1 MQRKTS
7 PGEQILTMAPTTHIS
22 LWSLFLMP
30 TLLPCIVQAGQLP
43 RQPEGSRQSLD
54 KHPTQE
60 SQQDP
65 GGSPGPRH
73 QNLNSQDQSWLNHG
87 VQGGLGREL
96 KDWLRPTLPP
106 WFRATVGPGDTE
118 RPNSP
123 ALPLAT
129 SPPLSSVASLGTP
142 PSQDNV
148 TGAVWMGPPPRQE
161 GYSLVDKLG
170 TGDAGG
176 RDVGVKFWVTKGPV
190 SKDRNS
196 EQAPGRVAP
205 IPFAAG
211 SPEGSPTLHLFPTLA
226 LGPRTGSPHPKESI
240 VQEKVEV
247 LSKGMSGTTPEGIPR
262 EDLGWKVVNRG
273 DDLSLQGPLAA
284 QAPALSWVPS
294 MTTDREPWP
303 RSHSPV
309 IPEADGELIMQTDS
323 VTLRTMN
330 SYVPF
335 PIDHALSPTVGVGE
349 GIPAKAQSW
358 SGKLPT
364 EKRKQ
369 GSPSPGSGR
378 SWSGE
383 AQAPQVITEK
393 SSAYPVL
400 RPEMTSSATVTS
412 SQSSRSLPIWISANR
427 LPSVLAEEPDLRT
440 RGWSAHFAHQI
451 STQRVPLSPQTED
464 SDNVGNTPSA
474 TLLPSSLSPSASSP
488 ISDTTAPLSSGHQ
501 PGPETVF
508 LEGAELIA
516 PQRVRGAVESPSS
529 LNSTTP
535 STPVP
540 ERMTNATK
548 SLPAAAPPGGAAS
561 QPRERPPQ
569 SHPPAPPASSEPS
582 PTTSRRGLI
591 RVTTQ
596 RALGQPNPPEPSP
609 SPEASEPPPDSTCG
623 PRACGPQANETSSP
637 PLRWGPLRHTLS
649 FAWELHVYGA
659 GALFLLLALLALAG
673 LVAAAVTPHVPGRA
687 NALAAAALVLAAS
700 LLRAVY
706 LLADPYG
713 SRGRLAARTGLV
725 LYNLPFPLLVTALGA
740 LALLGLGQLLPARLR
755 SLRLLGALGA
765 VHGTLL
771 LGADLL
777 SPWLRPTLNL
787 LVQGLSCAW
796 GAGVALGTLLLCR
809 RWLLGAVELGPEGQG
824 RSRAPG
830 PGPRV
835 LAVGGALGLL
845 ASGLQ
850 LAAAVWLYPL
860 AGTPSR
866 FSWPWWGVQFWLR
879 LVELAWAAA
888 LALVAGVASCRWGPR
903 PTEHTCWG
911 KLLHYACPPPGKNEV
926 PEYPNNCYDWAGT
939 AGIERG
945 GIDISKSLIRNPAES
960 GAPRPPKDSNELRAG
975 HVFPSP
981 AGSAASLARAGRSPK
996 YPNNMGPGRSR
1007 SSVCLDK
1014 TAGLSLSELDLRP
1027 PSPINL
1033 SRSIDEALFR
1043 EHLVRDSVFLRSSL
1057 QYPAGLGRRDS
1068 AASLQALPQPG
1079 SPLLRQRRSSD
1090 PDRSGLTPQDRCCSL
1105 TDVRV
1110 VPKPAPEP
1118 EAGAASGSSLD
1129 SFSKGSLKISWNPW
1143 RHGLSSVE
1151 SLPLDELPSTVQLL
1165 PSQAE
1170 PEPTPAPEEPGDP
1183 EREARRS
1190 FLALSKQVDSRSAS
1204 SETIEL

>member
-1 MQRKTS
+1 
-7 PGEQILTMAPTTHIS
+7 MAPTTHIS
-22 LWSLFLMP
+22 LWSLFL
-30 TLLPCIVQAGQLP
+30 TIILLPCIVQAGQLP

-60 SQQDP
+60 SQQDH
-65 GGSPGPRH
+65 GESPGTRH
-73 QNLNSQDQSWLNHG
+73 QNLNSQDKSRIN
-87 VQGGLGREL
+87 QGGRGELGTDL
-96 KDWLRPTLPP
+96 IDWLRPTLPP
-106 WFRATVGPGDTE
+106 WLRATAGPGETG
-118 RPNSP
+118 RPRKSPNSP
-123 ALPLAT
+123 VLSLST
-129 SPPLSSVASLGTP
+129 SPPLSSVASFATP
-142 PSQDNV
+142 PGQDSI
-148 TGAVWMGPPPRQE
+148 TGAVWMGPASRQE

-170 TGDAGG
+170 TKDA
-176 RDVGVKFWVTKGPV
+176 GVKFWVSKGPT
-190 SKDRNS
+190 SKDRRGPLNS
-196 EQAPGRVAP
+196 EQTPGQQT
-205 IPFAAG
+205 PFSLTAE
-211 SPEGSPTLHLFPTLA
+211 SPEESSALYLIPTVA
-226 LGPRTGSPHPKESI
+226 LEPRTERAHSKVSTVH
-240 VQEKVEV
+240 EKVEV
-247 LSKGMSGTTPEGIPR
+247 LSKGMTDPTPEGIPR
-262 EDLGWKVVNRG
+262 EVLGWKVVSRE
-273 DDLSLQGPLAA
+273 DHLSLQGPLAA
-284 QAPALSWVPS
+284 QAPALSWLPS
-294 MTTDREPWP
+294 MTTHHEHQPT
-303 RSHSPV
+303 SNSLV
-309 IPEADGELIMQTDS
+309 IPGAGEHLIMQTDS

-330 SYVPF
+330 GYVPF
-335 PIDHALSPTVGVGE
+335 PIDHALSPTVGAGDGKTV
-349 GIPAKAQSW
+349 KAQNW
-358 SGKLPT
+358 SGKVT
-364 EKRKQ
+364 TKERKQ
-369 GSPSPGSGR
+369 GSPKPGGGR
-378 SWSGE
+378 SWSE
-383 AQAPQVITEK
+383 DAQAPQVITEK
-393 SSAYPVL
+393 SSVSSVR
-400 RPEMTSSATVTS
+400 RPETLLKPELTSSAPATS
-412 SQSSRSLPIWISANR
+412 SQGSRSLPIWISSNR
-427 LPSVLAEEPDLRT
+427 LPSVLAEDPDPRT
-440 RGWSAHFAHQI
+440 GRWSTHFAHQI
-451 STQRVPLSPQTED
+451 STQKAPLSPQTED
-464 SDNVGNTPSA
+464 SDNEGNSASA
-474 TLLPSSLSPSASSP
+474 TLLPSSKSPSPSP
-488 ISDTTAPLSSGHQ
+488 VSNTTAPLSPGHQ
-501 PGPETVF
+501 PGPETGL
-508 LEGAELIA
+508 LEGAELIS
-516 PQRVRGAVESPSS
+516 PQRVRGAVESPNSQ
-529 LNSTTP
+529 NSTTP
-535 STPVP
+535 STPAP
-540 ERMTNATK
+540 EKMTNTTK
-548 SLPAAAPPGGAAS
+548 SLPAVGPPGEEER
-561 QPRERPPQ
+561 QPGERPPQ
-569 SHPPAPPASSEPS
+569 SHPPAPPASSGPS
-582 PTTSRRGLI
+582 LTTSRRGLI

-609 SPEASEPPPDSTCG
+609 SPEASDLPPDSTCG

-659 GALFLLLALLALAG
+659 GAFFLLLAFLALAG

-687 NALAAAALVLAAS
+687 HALAAAALVLAAS
-700 LLRAVY
+700 LLRAIY

-740 LALLGLGQLLPARLR
+740 LALLGLGQLLPPRLR

-765 VHGTLL
+765 VHWTLL

-777 SPWLRPTLNL
+777 SPWLRPPLNL

-809 RWLLGAVELGPEGQG
+809 RWLLGAVEVGPEGHG

-926 PEYPNNCYDWAGT
+926 PEYPNNCYDWTGT
-939 AGIERG
+939 ASVERG
-945 GIDISKSLIRNPAES
+945 GTDISKSLIRNPAES
-960 GAPRPPKDSNELRAG
+960 GGSRPPKDSNELRAG
-975 HVFPSP
+975 HVLPSP

-996 YPNNMGPGRSR
+996 YPNNVGPGRSR

-1014 TAGLSLSELDLRP
+1014 TAGLSMSELDLRP

-1068 AASLQALPQPG
+1068 ATSLQAISQPG
-1079 SPLLRQRRSSD
+1079 APHLRQRRSSD
-1090 PDRSGLTPQDRCCSL
+1090 PDRSGLTPQDRCSSL

-1170 PEPTPAPEEPGDP
+1170 PEPASAPEEPGDS

>member
-1 MQRKTS
+1 
-7 PGEQILTMAPTTHIS
+7 MAPYAAIS
-22 LWSLFLMP
+22 HWSLLF
-30 TLLPCIVQAGQLP
+30 TWILLACIVQAGQLP
-43 RQPEGSRQSLD
+43 GQPESSRQSLD

-60 SQQDP
+60 SEQDY
-65 GGSPGPRH
+65 GESPGTRH
-73 QNLNSQDQSWLNHG
+73 QNHNSQDQSSLNHG
-87 VQGGLGREL
+87 DRSELGLDLR
-96 KDWLRPTLPP
+96 DWLRPTLPP
-106 WFRATVGPGDTE
+106 WLRAPVGPGETE
-118 RPNSP
+118 RPRKSPNSLV
-123 ALPLAT
+123 LPLST
-129 SPPLSSVASLGTP
+129 SPPLSPVASLETP
-142 PSQDNV
+142 SAQDRV
-148 TGAVWMGPPPRQE
+148 TGASWKDSPPRQE
-161 GYSLVDKLG
+161 GYGLVDNLV
-170 TGDAGG
+170 TGDEGE
-176 RDVGVKFWVTKGPV
+176 RDVGVKLWVSKGPIF
-190 SKDRNS
+190 KDTRDPLKT
-196 EQAPGRVAP
+196 EQPPGQVAP
-205 IPFAAG
+205 ISLATA
-211 SPEGSPTLHLFPTLA
+211 SPEESPAPHLFSTLV
-226 LGPRTGSPHPKESI
+226 LRTQKPHPKGL
-240 VQEKVEV
+240 QEKIEV
-247 LSKGMSGTTPEGIPR
+247 LSKGMTSPTPKGIPR
-262 EDLGWKVVNRG
+262 EDLEWKVVSRD
-273 DDLSLQGPLAA
+273 DDLSLQGPLAG

-294 MTTDREPWP
+294 MTTDHEHQPL
-303 RSHSPV
+303 SNSPV
-309 IPEADGELIMQTDS
+309 IPEVGGELIMQTDF
-323 VTLRTMN
+323 VTLRTIN

-335 PIDHALSPTVGVGE
+335 SKDHALSPTVGAGE
-349 GIPAKAQSW
+349 EMTKKAQSW
-358 SGKLPT
+358 S
-364 EKRKQ
+364 EKVTPGEKKQ
-369 GSPSPGSGR
+369 GSPQPGVGR
-378 SWSGE
+378 SWSEE
-383 AQAPQVITEK
+383 AQAPQLITEK
-393 SSAYPVL
+393 SFVSSVL
-400 RPEMTSSATVTS
+400 RPELTSSATAAS
-412 SQSSRSLPIWISANR
+412 SQGSKSLPIWISENH

-440 RGWSAHFAHQI
+440 RSWSAHFAHQI
-451 STQRVPLSPQTED
+451 STQKAPFSPQTED
-464 SDNVGNTPSA
+464 SDMEGSTPST
-474 TLLPSSLSPSASSP
+474 TLLPRSKSPSPSLASN
-488 ISDTTAPLSSGHQ
+488 ITAPLFPGQQ
-501 PGPETVF
+501 PGPETVL
-508 LEGAELIA
+508 LEETELIS
-516 PQRVRGAVESPSS
+516 PQRVRGAVESPNS
-529 LNSTTP
+529 LNSTIA

-540 ERMTNATK
+540 GKVLNATK
-548 SLPAAAPPGGAAS
+548 SLPAAGPPGAKERLPA
-561 QPRERPPQ
+561 ERPPQ
-569 SHPPAPPASSEPS
+569 SHPPAPPASSGPS
-582 PTTSRRGLI
+582 VATSRRGLI

-596 RALGQPNPPEPSP
+596 RALGQPSPPEPSP
-609 SPEASEPPPDSTCG
+609 SPAASDAPPDSTCG
-623 PRACGPQANETSSP
+623 PRACSPQINGTSSP

-659 GALFLLLALLALAG
+659 GAFFLLLAFLALAG

-687 NALAAAALVLAAS
+687 HALAAAALVLAAS
-700 LLRAVY
+700 LLRAIY

-713 SRGRLAARTGLV
+713 SRGRWAARTGLV

-755 SLRLLGALGA
+755 SLRLLGVLGA
-765 VHGTLL
+765 VHWTLL

-777 SPWLRPTLNL
+777 SPWLRPPLNL

-796 GAGVALGTLLLCR
+796 GAAVALGTLLLCR
-809 RWLLGAVELGPEGQG
+809 RWLLGAVEVGPEGHG
-824 RSRAPG
+824 RSRAAG

-860 AGTPSR
+860 AGTPGR

-926 PEYPNNCYDWAGT
+926 PEYPNNCYDWTGT
-939 AGIERG
+939 AGLERG
-945 GIDISKSLIRNPAES
+945 GTDISKSLIRNPAES
-960 GAPRPPKDSNELRAG
+960 GGCRPAKDSNELRAG
-975 HVFPSP
+975 QVFTSP

-996 YPNNMGPGRSR
+996 YPNNVGPGRSR

-1014 TAGLSLSELDLRP
+1014 TAGLSLSDLDLRP

-1079 SPLLRQRRSSD
+1079 GPASRQRRSSN
-1090 PDRSGLTPQDRCCSL
+1090 PDCSGLTPQDRCCSL
-1105 TDVRV
+1105 TDVRI

-1118 EAGAASGSSLD
+1118 ETGAASGSSLD

-1170 PEPTPAPEEPGDP
+1170 PEPASAPEELGDS

>member
-1 MQRKTS
+1 
-7 PGEQILTMAPTTHIS
+7 MAPTTHIS
-22 LWSLFLMP
+22 LWSLFLIA
-30 TLLPCIVQAGQLP
+30 TLLTCIVQAGQLP
-43 RQPEGSRQSLD
+43 RQPEGWRQSLA

-60 SQQDP
+60 SQQDYEE
-65 GGSPGPRH
+65 SPGTRH
-73 QNLNSQDQSWLNHG
+73 QNFNSQDRSWLD
-87 VQGGLGREL
+87 QGGTGELGTDL
-96 KDWLRPTLPP
+96 IDWL
-106 WFRATVGPGDTE
+106 RATVGPGETGE
-118 RPNSP
+118 PRKSPNSP
-123 ALPLAT
+123 ALSLSTP
-129 SPPLSSVASLGTP
+129 PPLSSVANFGTP
-142 PSQDNV
+142 PGQDSV
-148 TGAVWMGPPPRQE
+148 PGAVWMGPPPRQE
-161 GYSLVDKLG
+161 GYRLVDKLG
-170 TGDAGG
+170 TRDTGG
-176 RDVGVKFWVTKGPV
+176 RDMGVKFWVAKGPI
-190 SKDRNS
+190 SKDRRGSLNS
-196 EQAPGRVAP
+196 EQTPGQMAPFP
-205 IPFAAG
+205 LAAG
-211 SPEGSPTLHLFPTLA
+211 SPEESPALHLFPTVA
-226 LGPRTGSPHPKESI
+226 PEPRTQRPHPKVST

-247 LSKGMSGTTPEGIPR
+247 LSKGVTGPTPEGIPR
-262 EDLGWKVVNRG
+262 EDLGWKVVSRD
-273 DDLSLQGPLAA
+273 DDLNLQGPLAA
-284 QAPALSWVPS
+284 QAPALSWVPF
-294 MTTDREPWP
+294 MTTDQEHQPP
-303 RSHSPV
+303 SSSPV
-309 IPEADGELIMQTDS
+309 IPGASRQLIMQTGS

-335 PIDHALSPTVGVGE
+335 PIDHTLSPTVRAGE
-349 GIPAKAQSW
+349 GKTAKAQSW
-358 SGKLPT
+358 SGEVTPKGS
-364 EKRKQ
+364 KQ
-369 GSPSPGSGR
+369 GSPKPGGRR
-378 SWSGE
+378 SWSEE

-393 SSAYPVL
+393 NSMFSVL
-400 RPEMTSSATVTS
+400 RPESLLKPERTSSAPGTS
-412 SQSSRSLPIWISANR
+412 QDSRSLPIWISANH
-427 LPSVLAEEPDLRT
+427 LPSVLTEEPDLRT
-440 RGWSAHFAHQI
+440 GRWSNHFAHQI
-451 STQRVPLSPQTED
+451 STQKAPLSLQTED
-464 SDNVGNTPSA
+464 SDNEGNSLSA
-474 TLLPSSLSPSASSP
+474 TLLTSSRSPSPSP
-488 ISDTTAPLSSGHQ
+488 VSNTTAPLSPGHQ
-501 PGPETVF
+501 PGPETGL
-508 LEGAELIA
+508 LEGAELIS
-516 PQRVRGAVESPSS
+516 PQRVRGAVESPNSQ
-529 LNSTTP
+529 NSTTP
-535 STPVP
+535 STPAP

-548 SLPAAAPPGGAAS
+548 SLPAAGPPGVAER
-561 QPRERPPQ
+561 QPGERPPQ
-569 SHPPAPPASSEPS
+569 SHPPAPPASSRPS
-582 PTTSRRGLI
+582 LTTTRRGLI

-596 RALGQPNPPEPSP
+596 RALGQPNAPEPSP
-609 SPEASEPPPDSTCG
+609 SPEVSDLPPDATCG

-659 GALFLLLALLALAG
+659 GAFFLLLAFLALAG

-687 NALAAAALVLAAS
+687 HALAAAALVLAAS
-700 LLRAVY
+700 LLRAIY

-740 LALLGLGQLLPARLR
+740 LALLGLGQLLPPRLR

-765 VHGTLL
+765 VHWTLL

-777 SPWLRPTLNL
+777 SPWLRPPLNL

-809 RWLLGAVELGPEGQG
+809 RWLLGAVEVGPEGHG

-926 PEYPNNCYDWAGT
+926 PEYPNNCYDWTGT
-939 AGIERG
+939 PGVERCG
-945 GIDISKSLIRNPAES
+945 TDISKSLIRNPAES
-960 GAPRPPKDSNELRAG
+960 GGFRPPKDSNELRAG
-975 HVFPSP
+975 QVLPSP

-996 YPNNMGPGRSR
+996 YPNNVGPGRSR

-1014 TAGLSLSELDLRP
+1014 TAGPSLSELDLRP

-1068 AASLQALPQPG
+1068 AASLQALSQPG
-1079 SPLLRQRRSSD
+1079 GPLLRQRRSSD
-1090 PDRSGLTPQDRCCSL
+1090 PDRSGLTPQDRYSSL

-1170 PEPTPAPEEPGDP
+1170 PEPVPALEEPGDP

>member
-1 MQRKTS
+1 
-7 PGEQILTMAPTTHIS
+7 MAPTTHIF
-22 LWSLFLMP
+22 LWSLFLIA
-30 TLLPCIVQAGQLP
+30 TLLPCTVQAGQLS
-43 RQPEGSRQSLD
+43 RQLEGSRQSLG
-54 KHPTQE
+54 KHSTQE
-60 SQQDP
+60 SQQDHGEFP
-65 GGSPGPRH
+65 GTRH
-73 QNLNSQDQSWLNHG
+73 HSLNSQNQSLLN
-87 VQGGLGREL
+87 QGDRGKLGTDL
-96 KDWLRPTLPP
+96 VDWLRPTLPP
-106 WFRATVGPGDTE
+106 WLRAAVGLGESE
-118 RPNSP
+118 RPTKSP
-123 ALPLAT
+123 KSSILSLSP
-129 SPPLSSVASLGTP
+129 SPPLSSVASPGTP
-142 PSQDNV
+142 PGQDSV
-148 TGAVWMGPPPRQE
+148 TGAVWKEPPPRQE
-161 GYSLVDKLG
+161 GYSFMDKLS

-176 RDVGVKFWVTKGPV
+176 RGVGVKFWVSKGPI
-190 SKDRNS
+190 SKDRRGLLNS
-196 EQAPGRVAP
+196 EQTSGQVAP
-205 IPFAAG
+205 FPLAAG
-211 SPEGSPTLHLFPTLA
+211 SPEESPTFT
-226 LGPRTGSPHPKESI
+226 RTPHPKVSTI
-240 VQEKVEV
+240 QEKVEV
-247 LSKGMSGTTPEGIPR
+247 LSKDMTGPTPEGIPR
-262 EDLGWKVVNRG
+262 EDSHWKVVSM
-273 DDLSLQGPLAA
+273 DDDYSLQGPLAA
-284 QAPALSWVPS
+284 QAPALSWLPS
-294 MTTDREPWP
+294 MTTDHEHQPP
-303 RSHSPV
+303 SNSPLSPGPGRQLV
-309 IPEADGELIMQTDS
+309 IQTDS
-323 VTLRTMN
+323 VALGTMN

-335 PIDHALSPTVGVGE
+335 PINHALSPTVGAGE
-349 GIPAKAQSW
+349 GKTVKVQSW
-358 SGKLPT
+358 SGKAT
-364 EKRKQ
+364 TKERKQ
-369 GSPSPGSGR
+369 SSPKPGGGQ
-378 SWSGE
+378 SWSE
-383 AQAPQVITEK
+383 AQIPQAITEK
-393 SSAYPVL
+393 SSVSSIL
-400 RPEMTSSATVTS
+400 RPETLLKPELTSSVPETS
-412 SQSSRSLPIWISANR
+412 FQGSRSLPIWISANH
-427 LPSVLAEEPDLRT
+427 LPSVQAEEPDLRT
-440 RGWSAHFAHQI
+440 GPWSTHFAHQI
-451 STQRVPLSPQTED
+451 STQKAPLSPQNEY
-464 SDNVGNTPSA
+464 SDKGNGSSA
-474 TLLPSSLSPSASSP
+474 TLLPSSRSPSPSPVSNTTDPLSPES
-488 ISDTTAPLSSGHQ
+488 Q
-501 PGPETVF
+501 PGPDTGL
-508 LEGAELIA
+508 LEGAEMIS
-516 PQRVRGAVESPSS
+516 PQRVRGAVESPNSQ
-529 LNSTTP
+529 NSTTP
-535 STPVP
+535 TTSSP
-540 ERMTNATK
+540 ERMINATK
-548 SLPAAAPPGGAAS
+548 SLPVAGLPGGEER
-561 QPRERPPQ
+561 QPGERPPQ
-569 SHPPAPPASSEPS
+569 SHPPAPPASSGPS
-582 PTTSRRGLI
+582 LTTSRRGLI

-609 SPEASEPPPDSTCG
+609 SPAASVLPPDSTCG
-623 PRACGPQANETSSP
+623 PRACGSQANETSSP

-659 GALFLLLALLALAG
+659 GAFFLLLAFLALAG

-687 NALAAAALVLAAS
+687 HALAAAALVLAAS
-700 LLRAVY
+700 LLRAIY

-740 LALLGLGQLLPARLR
+740 LALLGLGQLLPPRLR
-755 SLRLLGALGA
+755 SLRLLGVLGA
-765 VHGTLL
+765 VHWTLL
-771 LGADLL
+771 LAADLL
-777 SPWLRPTLNL
+777 SPWLRPPLNL

-809 RWLLGAVELGPEGQG
+809 RWLLGAVEVGPEGHG

-879 LVELAWAAA
+879 LVELSWAAA
-888 LALVAGVASCRWGPR
+888 LAVVAGVASCRWGPR

-926 PEYPNNCYDWAGT
+926 PEYPNNCYDWTGT
-939 AGIERG
+939 AGVERG
-945 GIDISKSLIRNPAES
+945 GTDISKSLIRNPAES
-960 GAPRPPKDSNELRAG
+960 GGSRPPKDSNELRAG
-975 HVFPSP
+975 QVLPSP
-981 AGSAASLARAGRSPK
+981 AGSAASLVRAGRSPK
-996 YPNNMGPGRSR
+996 YPNHVGPGRSR

-1068 AASLQALPQPG
+1068 AASLQALSQAG
-1079 SPLLRQRRSSD
+1079 GPLLRQRRSSD
-1090 PDRSGLTPQDRCCSL
+1090 PDGSGLTPQDRCSSL

-1170 PEPTPAPEEPGDP
+1170 PEPMPALEELGDP